1 MSNQIETQVDVSL
14 TERNRLTAFFRII
27 LVVPAFIFVS
37 SFAPSTSFSDDSSAI
52 LAGLL
57 ALPAGLAIVFRQV
70 YPSYVLAFNEALLS
84 LQTRVD
90 VYLLLLSDEYPSIEE
105 NDVVSV
111 TFPEVDAKQ
120 LNRWLPLVKWLL
132 ALPLYLAG
140 IVYIIYAALLT
151 DEYPSIEEN
160 EIVSVTFP
168 EVDAK
173 QLNRWLPLIKWLL
186 ALPLYLVGLVY
197 LVYAALLTLLG
208 WFSILLTGNYPEV
221 CAEGIVGTIAY
232 WNRVVGYAFLL
243 VTDEYPTF
251 SL

>member
-27 LVVPAFIFVS
+27 LVVPALVFL
-37 SFAPSTSFSDDSSAI
+37 ASFSPNSAFSEDNVGI
-52 LAGLL
+52 YAGLL
-57 ALPAGLAIVFRQV
+57 ALPAALAIVVRQV

-90 VYLLLLSDEYPSIEE
+90 AYLL
-105 NDVVSV
+105 
-111 TFPEVDAKQ
+111 
-120 LNRWLPLVKWLL
+120 
-132 ALPLYLAG
+132 
-140 IVYIIYAALLT
+140 LLT

-160 EIVSVTFP
+160 DVVSVTFP

-186 ALPLYLVGLVY
+186 ALPLYLVGIVY
-197 LVYAALLTLLG
+197 VIYAAVLTVIA
-208 WFSILLTGNYPEV
+208 WFSVLFTGNYPEF
-221 CAEGIVGTIAY
+221 CAEGVVGTIAY
-232 WNRVVGYAFLL
+232 WNRVAGYALL
-243 VTDEYPTF
+243 MVTDEYPTF

>member
-1 MSNQIETQVDVSL
+1 MSNQIETQIDVSL

-27 LVVPAFIFVS
+27 LAVPALIFVS
-37 SFAPSTSFSDDSSAI
+37 SFAPSAAFSDEAVGI
-52 LAGLL
+52 FAGLL
-57 ALPAGLAIVFRQV
+57 ALPAALAIVVRQV

-90 VYLLLLSDEYPSIEE
+90 VYL
-105 NDVVSV
+105 
-111 TFPEVDAKQ
+111 
-120 LNRWLPLVKWLL
+120 
-132 ALPLYLAG
+132 
-140 IVYIIYAALLT
+140 ALLT

-160 EIVSVTFP
+160 DIVSVTFP

-208 WFSILLTGNYPEV
+208 WFSILFTGNYPEV